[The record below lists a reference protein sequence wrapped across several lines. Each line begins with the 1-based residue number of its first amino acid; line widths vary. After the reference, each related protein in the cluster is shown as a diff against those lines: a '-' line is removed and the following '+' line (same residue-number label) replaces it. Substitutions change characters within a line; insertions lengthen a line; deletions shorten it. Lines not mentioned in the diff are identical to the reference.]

1 MAYGMEV
8 STQKSKFTTN
18 STNNISADISVNGQ
32 KLEEITSF
40 TCARMA
46 PAQHQDC
53 LSNDSN
59 GHTKPDLE
67 VNTVS
72 CTSKFK
78 LYNSLF
84 TTILSSSLAVK
95 HGPSMLTLKKRIQA
109 FETKCLRKL
118 FRISYLDHKTND
130 WVQGKIHVLVDPQE
144 PLLATVKRRKLAWFG
159 HITLHDSF
167 SKYHSSGHLG
177 GWATPWSAEEILDEQ
192 HQRVEIPARA
202 RTAHKGLLHKRLGED
217 LCWIVL
223 DINQPS
229 LPIPFYSFL
238 LSISVFMAL
247 SSIFHS
253 THSPDNSPCS
263 HSVLPVLSLPYWS
276 FQLYISLWKS
286 PSALI

>member
-1 MAYGMEV
+1 MEV

-130 WVQGKIHVLVDPQE
+130 WVQSKINFLVDPQE
-144 PLLATVKRRKLAWFG
+144 RLLATVKRQKLAWFG
-159 HITLHDSF
+159 HVTRHDNL
-167 SKYHSSGHLG
+167 SKTILQGTMEGGRHHGCHRKCWMDNVKGWTSLLMPELLTRASCRKDWKRIYVESSHMSLLPPSPAPQLTHS
-177 GWATPWSAEEILDEQ
+177 
-192 HQRVEIPARA
+192 V
-202 RTAHKGLLHKRLGED
+202 KGL
-217 LCWIVL
+217 
-223 DINQPS
+223 N
-229 LPIPFYSFL
+229 
-238 LSISVFMAL
+238 
-247 SSIFHS
+247 
-253 THSPDNSPCS
+253 
-263 HSVLPVLSLPYWS
+263 
-276 FQLYISLWKS
+276 
-286 PSALI
+286 